1 MKLWVSLHVKKRQWQ
16 LQWHWNC
23 MFHFPNFG
31 IALAL
36 FQMLPSNKCHT
47 RGRFKIN
54 WNKCKRYLSEE
65 VLYMFAFIFCKYVV
79 CRGVQF
85 CPLYLM
91 PPFWNSADPPV
102 NCHLYTSEDDGP
114 HITDTVS
121 KPTLFNRDSSQ
132 GRKQTNLAGNGI
144 EHLDNFWLWHCSF
157 STCSYH

>member
-1 MKLWVSLHVKKRQWQ
+1 MKHGLNGLIKVKLWVSLHVKKRQWQ

-85 CPLYLM
+85 RPLYLM

-102 NCHLYTSEDDGP
+102 KKMMAPILQTLSQNP
-114 HITDTVS
+114 HYSTEIVVRDE
-121 KPTLFNRDSSQ
+121 NRL
-132 GRKQTNLAGNGI
+132 T
-144 EHLDNFWLWHCSF
+144 
-157 STCSYH
+157 